1 MKAQRLPSESSIQH
15 ATPVRLTTVQNLNF
29 KSTDHEFANSGLKA
43 DFVARF
49 EGYQP
54 SFCAVFF
61 PTHALCHSGLSTSL
75 HPGSGPLNLKAT
87 TVLGCSS
94 MTPRY
99 ILPLKSL
106 LMLCSS
112 ASQVV
117 NDDGLHGMVKASGS
131 KILRSGQHVSFSVTL
146 LTPIS

>member
-54 SFCAVFF
+54 HFAYFLLLSHAVVQFRF
-61 PTHALCHSGLSTSL
+61 INIPKSGKWTFEMES
-75 HPGSGPLNLKAT
+75 
-87 TVLGCSS
+87 
-94 MTPRY
+94 
-99 ILPLKSL
+99 
-106 LMLCSS
+106 
-112 ASQVV
+112 
-117 NDDGLHGMVKASGS
+117 DDGSRLLINDVKVHLAYCCSC
-131 KILRSGQHVSFSVTL
+131 
-146 LTPIS
+146 